1 MNCTR
6 ASWLGLAFPGL
17 WFVAGC
23 GGPAPEP
30 PAARAPVSTAGSVV
44 WPTTETAQRGAAT
57 HVAEPPRVRLVHVCP
72 IPFGDVAGMLSP
84 THPTA
89 YVEETQSVLRDMSG
103 TPINE
108 PPSNHPASTSTPP
121 TPAGSTL
128 SIHRF
133 AKSPIESEQK
143 PVERLTIGGS
153 SQSEPHVAP
162 EAVVRQPVERRAVV
176 APAPQQP
183 PVIADAPVQ
192 KPQSRRVPIEAPKS
206 QPRAAAAPIQ
216 KPDDRRETVER
227 APSESHVVAVPAQQP
242 VERRETVER
251 APSELHVGTVATPT
265 PVARREIVEREP
277 SVPHIAA
284 VPVQQPI
291 ERRETVETAPNES
304 HVAAVPAQQPV
315 ARREI
320 VERAPSASHVTADP
334 APAQTPPEPRIALD
348 PAGEDARAC
357 PIPEVHRVEPAD
369 DKVESE
375 RLDVGRPDRTPELL
389 AICKRAEGINR
400 HGYEMAQRGAIFSA
414 RQDYMQSLQTIAAAL
429 DAQRASHSHQKMLAA
444 GFKALEEADD
454 FAAIDIRSGAEL
466 DIATIAIAHQT
477 PVMRDDT
484 RSVWSAQAAM
494 GRYLTYAQ
502 EQLAGAVGDIP
513 QASAALFGLGKVYSV
528 PAAAHGPKDLTGGA
542 KAVAFYQASLMVDGR
557 NFMAANELGVALVQ
571 FGRLKEARA
580 AFLHS
585 VSISSQPVVWQN
597 LAALHQILGE
607 NKLAEQARQTATVAA
622 NQAGKGSPAL
632 TTFDLQWVDPA
643 TFVRSMPLE
652 SDPIKASPTPTPQPQ
667 QHKSIADMLPWSS
680 SSRRQ

>member
-30 PAARAPVSTAGSVV
+30 PAARAPVSTASAVV
-44 WPTTETAQRGAAT
+44 WPTTESAQRVAAAC
-57 HVAEPPRVRLVHVCP
+57 VAEPPRVRLVHVCP
-72 IPFGDVAGMLSP
+72 MPLGDLAGTLSP

-89 YVEETQSVLRDMSG
+89 YAEETQSVLRDMSG
-103 TPINE
+103 TPTNE
-108 PPSNHPASTSTPP
+108 PSTNPPASTSTPP
-121 TPAGSTL
+121 SPAGSTL

-133 AKSPIESEQK
+133 AKAPIESEQK

-153 SQSEPHVAP
+153 SRSEPHVAP
-162 EAVVRQPVERRAVV
+162 EAVVRQPIERRAVV
-176 APAPQQP
+176 AQPPQQP

-192 KPQSRRVPIEAPKS
+192 KPQSRRAPIEAAQG

-216 KPDDRRETVER
+216 TPVERRETVER

-242 VERRETVER
+242 VERREIVER
-251 APSELHVGTVATPT
+251 APSELHVGTVLAPT
-265 PVARREIVEREP
+265 PVE
-277 SVPHIAA
+277 
-284 VPVQQPI
+284 
-291 ERRETVETAPNES
+291 
-304 HVAAVPAQQPV
+304 
-315 ARREI
+315 RREI
-320 VERAPSASHVTADP
+320 VERAPNDPHVAAVPVQQPVERREIIERAPSVPHVAAVPVQQPVERRETVERVPSESHVAVP
-334 APAQTPPEPRIALD
+334 APAQTPPEPRIALA
-348 PAGEDARAC
+348 PAREDARAC
-357 PIPEVHRVEPAD
+357 PIPDVHRVAPAD

-375 RLDVGRPDRTPELL
+375 RLDLGHPDRTAELL

-400 HGYEMAQRGAIFSA
+400 HGYEMTQRGAIFSA
-414 RQDYMQSLQTIAAAL
+414 RQDYMQSLQSIAAAL

-444 GFKALEEADD
+444 GFKALEEVDD

-484 RSVWSAQAAM
+484 RADWTAQAAM

-513 QASAALFGLGKVYSV
+513 QASAALFGLGKIYAV
-528 PAAAHGPKDLTGGA
+528 PAAAHGPKDQTGGA
-542 KAVAFYQASLMVDGR
+542 KAVTFYQAALMVDGR

-571 FGRLKEARA
+571 FGRLTEARA

-607 NKLAEQARQTATVAA
+607 HKLAEQARQTATVAA
-622 NQAGKGSPAL
+622 NQTGKGPPAL
-632 TTFDLQWVDPA
+632 TTFDVQWVDPA
-643 TFVRSMPLE
+643 TFVRSMPLDA
-652 SDPIKASPTPTPQPQ
+652 DPIKASATPTPQPQ
-667 QHKSIADMLPWSS
+667 QHKSIADVLPWSS